1 MTIRDLCDI
10 ILYKEVMIMIDLMEL
25 RQDIKNGDYIVFIS
39 HEVLSDGD
47 VYLKDKENGECI
59 LLLKV
64 DKDGK

>member
-1 MTIRDLCDI
+1 
-10 ILYKEVMIMIDLMEL
+10 MIDLMEL

-64 DKDGK
+64 DKNGK